1 VTALGQAATA
11 LGVEVGVLV
20 DVDTGMKRTG
30 VQPGQPTLEL
40 SQQVHNTDGLRYLG
54 LMSWEGHTL
63 AEPDETIREQEIKK
77 SMALLQGSVQLCRD
91 AGLPVTIVSGGG
103 SGTANVT
110 PYLNVITEIQ
120 AGGGVFCDVTYRS
133 WGLITQ
139 PSLFVRA
146 TVTSRPAPERV
157 IIDAGF
163 KSLPVW
169 RYIAEAPAG
178 FPAVERMV
186 GSAEHGVLTLR
197 EPDDPVNGTVQM
209 GNAFDFMVGYGD
221 ATVFLHDHLY
231 GIRNDVVEV
240 VWPVVGRGKLR

>member
-1 VTALGQAATA
+1 
-11 LGVEVGVLV
+11 
-20 DVDTGMKRTG
+20 MWI
-30 VQPGQPTLEL
+30 
-40 SQQVHNTDGLRYLG
+40 HNTDGLRYLG

-133 WGLITQ
+133 WGLI
-139 PSLFVRA
+139 
-146 TVTSRPAPERV
+146 
-157 IIDAGF
+157 GF